1 MVDVNDKAA
10 LSSAQFD
17 FAGNEGELSPFAYVP
32 TSTNN
37 RCGVS
42 YSGGQARIEVL
53 GCGKPILLTFI
64 TGFVANIE
72 ADADIDVT
80 SYPVLD
86 STVSTLPANTAIL
99 SALQTL
105 GSSSEYIYQSSATDT
120 VVGPTVIFTSA
131 EITAKLVKRSQLSLV
146 FIGVKSLTTANAAT
160 YPTGAP
166 ESFIVA
172 VGGAGYSLGTGID
185 GTTAETLIDA
195 IRTGNLNFQN
205 YNKATTT
212 NMGHSFCGFTGI
224 AKMAKIRLN

>member
-53 GCGKPILLTFI
+53 GCGRPILLTFI

-72 ADADIDVT
+72 ADADIDVS

-86 STVSTLPANTAIL
+86 STVTTLPGNNAMF
-99 SALQTL
+99 SPLQTL
-105 GSSSEYIYQSSATDT
+105 GSSS
-120 VVGPTVIFTSA
+120 
-131 EITAKLVKRSQLSLV
+131 
-146 FIGVKSLTTANAAT
+146 
-160 YPTGAP
+160 
-166 ESFIVA
+166 
-172 VGGAGYSLGTGID
+172 
-185 GTTAETLIDA
+185 
-195 IRTGNLNFQN
+195 
-205 YNKATTT
+205 
-212 NMGHSFCGFTGI
+212 
-224 AKMAKIRLN
+224 